1 MKAYQ
6 SIIQLNMKTFF
17 CIICLSVCLNL
28 FGQTDVKHVIYNRSN
43 YDIISWIVTHDDVSD
58 SHNMIMR
65 NHFTRKY
72 TEYSNYSL
80 LNCIYDAEFYEFSK
94 NCCVEY
100 LLVLIPKH
108 SKFEYQ
114 IHMPKDSA
122 EVVMPR
128 IVSFRRSTVE
138 EYLKVKLADRWLYS
152 KKKIEINLDSGGTM
166 TIVK

>member
-1 MKAYQ
+1 
-6 SIIQLNMKTFF
+6 MKT
-17 CIICLSVCLNL
+17 ICLIITHFVCLNL
-28 FGQTDVKHVIYNRSN
+28 YSQTDLKLEVYNRSDE
-43 YDIISWIVTHDDVSD
+43 DIISWIVNSNDCFD
-58 SHNMIMR
+58 SQNKIMR
-65 NHFTRKY
+65 NHFTKRY
-72 TEYSNYSL
+72 NDFSL